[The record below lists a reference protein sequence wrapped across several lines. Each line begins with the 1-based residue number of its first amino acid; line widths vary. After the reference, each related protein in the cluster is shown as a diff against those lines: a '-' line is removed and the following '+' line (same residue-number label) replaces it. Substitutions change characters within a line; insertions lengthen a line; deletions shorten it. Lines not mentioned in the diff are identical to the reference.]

1 MPLAFSI
8 ASLIFRVGSSKS
20 IAGSSNCAARL
31 GSSRN
36 ARKVSATELE
46 SDCRLYPPS
55 RKKTQRPPTA
65 AELLCQLLDARCQHI
80 ERARCELQPSQG
92 VQCMRI
98 VPEKDMSSFGLA
110 YMTPMRISS
119 RASTQWVCGT
129 KGMRIF
135 SIFRFRTV
143 CLAGLKLALWKE
155 DLTQLK
161 QGLYQA

>member
-1 MPLAFSI
+1 MDALG
-8 ASLIFRVGSSKS
+8 LLD
-20 IAGSSNCAARL
+20 RL
-31 GSSRN
+31 FD
-36 ARKVSATELE
+36 L
-46 SDCRLYPPS
+46 PS
-55 RKKTQRPPTA
+55 RLFEKHRRIVQLRREAGLIEECTEGVCDGAGERLQVVPSFQEEDAATA

>member
-1 MPLAFSI
+1 VDVLG
-8 ASLIFRVGSSKS
+8 LLD
-20 IAGSSNCAARL
+20 RL
-31 GSSRN
+31 FD
-36 ARKVSATELE
+36 L
-46 SDCRLYPPS
+46 PS
-55 RKKTQRPPTA
+55 RLFEKHRRIVQLRREAGLIEECTEGVCDGAGERLQVVPSFQEEDAATA

>member
-1 MPLAFSI
+1 MDVLG
-8 ASLIFRVGSSKS
+8 LLD
-20 IAGSSNCAARL
+20 RL
-31 GSSRN
+31 FD
-36 ARKVSATELE
+36 L
-46 SDCRLYPPS
+46 PS
-55 RKKTQRPPTA
+55 RLFEKHRRIVQLRREAGLIEECTEGVCDGAGERLQVVPSFQEEDAATA